1 MLYVL
6 KKAIFLDRDGVIN
19 EHRNDYVK
27 TPEEFQLISGVEN
40 WLKILSDLDFL
51 LIIITNQSMIGR
63 GISTLDNLNKIH
75 SKMQNTF
82 QSNGFKIDKIYF
94 CPHTPEFDCDCR
106 KPKTG
111 LLKKAIQN
119 FNIDVKN
126 SWLIG
131 DNYSDINAAKKINC
145 KFIKISTNSSLENAV
160 NEIKSNLDSI
170 IS

>member
-1 MLYVL
+1 MKVCVYC
-6 KKAIFLDRDGVIN
+6 
-19 EHRNDYVK
+19 
-27 TPEEFQLISGVEN
+27 S
-40 WLKILSDLDFL
+40 S
-51 LIIITNQSMIGR
+51 S
-63 GISTLDNLNKIH
+63 S
-75 SKMQNTF
+75 
-82 QSNGFKIDKIYF
+82 KIDKIYF